1 MQVTWIWCDLNP
13 ATLRNEQLLLLAT
26 LHSQGWAV
34 NALMERLLDWIY
46 AFVARLANRI
56 QLQDADRK
64 DAQQEGTV
72 AAHQSIPSYD
82 CLGNHEMTVCSL
94 QAFLRTVLRR
104 RFRNFMRGLGHSML
118 HGAVSLG
125 RHRDNVLGT
134 LGSVSLSLP
143 GVYRDW
149 RDDDPVSIA
158 EKSEAVARV
167 QVVVERL
174 GEVERQICKAVAT
187 GVPLVRMLEIL
198 QLSYATIR
206 RRRDEIFSEIRGA
219 LDESDAA

>member
-72 AAHQSIPSYD
+72 AAHGGI
-82 CLGNHEMTVCSL
+82 
-94 QAFLRTVLRR
+94 
-104 RFRNFMRGLGHSML
+104 GH
-118 HGAVSLG
+118 GQEG
-125 RHRDNVLGT
+125 G
-134 LGSVSLSLP
+134 
-143 GVYRDW
+143 
-149 RDDDPVSIA
+149 
-158 EKSEAVARV
+158 EAD
-167 QVVVERL
+167 Q
-174 GEVERQICKAVAT
+174 
-187 GVPLVRMLEIL
+187 P
-198 QLSYATIR
+198 
-206 RRRDEIFSEIRGA
+206 
-219 LDESDAA
+219 